1 MTPPPVSEESYQL
14 SPILTDCVG
23 VAVRVGGERVTT
35 EPVDV
40 YIGRSDTAAPAFEM
54 VAGGHAAELAALADI
69 VPAPAPPVCHDL
81 N

>member
-1 MTPPPVSEESYQL
+1 M
-14 SPILTDCVG
+14 DRVG

-40 YIGRSDTAAPAFEM
+40 YMGRSLAGPLAFEI
-54 VAGGHAAELAALADI
+54 VAGGHAAELAAAADT